1 MLVPVKQ
8 LVFANPFTFSSYC
21 FPDKSSLKMYQTTPI
36 ATGFTLLFWT
46 LNLPGLRNFSSIANP
61 GSIKPFLCAY
71 NLQGKSTALP
81 HFKQKHHLC
90 LVSYKVKVMYRFLAY
105 RISFIGYLFIKWV
118 KGKQIIIQKK

>member
-21 FPDKSSLKMYQTTPI
+21 FSDKSSLKMYQTTPI

-61 GSIKPFLCAY
+61 GSIKPFLSVRTTCKA
-71 NLQGKSTALP
+71 NQQRDLTSNKNITSA
-81 HFKQKHHLC
+81 
-90 LVSYKVKVMYRFLAY
+90 
-105 RISFIGYLFIKWV
+105 
-118 KGKQIIIQKK
+118 